1 MTLADKIT
9 TVRLILAPV
18 FFIFYH
24 FDRFFFFGTTLHGLL
39 GSVWIVSI
47 LWFLFLLIEI
57 SDFFDGYFARKMGE
71 VSDFGKLYDPFADTL
86 TQLSLFLC
94 FVIDGIF
101 APLLL
106 LVVFY
111 REFGILF
118 LRNLYL
124 RKGVTL
130 AARVSGKVKTVSYI
144 IAIGFALLASS
155 IRLLFPDSS
164 LFPIFSG
171 IAGAVFLV
179 SVLISVI
186 SFFDYVSVYR
196 KIR

>member
-1 MTLADKIT
+1 MTTADKFT

-18 FFIFYH
+18 FFLFYH
-24 FDRFFFFGTTLHGLL
+24 FDRFFFFGTTLFSLL
-39 GSVWIVSI
+39 GGVWIVII
-47 LWFLFLLIEI
+47 LWFLFILIEI
-57 SDFFDGYFARKMGE
+57 TDFLDGFAARKMGE
-71 VSDFGKLYDPFADTL
+71 VSDFGKLYDPFADTM
-86 TQLSLFLC
+86 TQLSFFLC

-101 APLLL
+101 SPLLL

-111 REFGILF
+111 REFSILF

-124 RKGVTL
+124 RKGFTP
-130 AARVSGKVKTVSYI
+130 AARLSGKIKTVSYI

-164 LFPIFSG
+164 CFPLFSL

-179 SVLISVI
+179 SVIISVI